1 MCTWSPLGVAPSLRG
16 YPFTFMISADIESFP
31 DVSHSTVY
39 HILWCT
45 SFPRTLIPVNFLV
58 SLVSDLQ
65 YIPHSYQ
72 TSVRVATR
80 LALSPSRMRIFEK
93 KEMLF

>member
-16 YPFTFMISADIESFP
+16 YPFTFMISADVELFP

-45 SFPRTLIPVNFLV
+45 SFPRTLIPVKFLA

-72 TSVRVATR
+72 TSLRVATDLEIR
-80 LALSPSRMRIFEK
+80 EKSRKVK
-93 KEMLF
+93 KG

>member
-1 MCTWSPLGVAPSLRG
+1 MYTWSSLGVAPSLRG
-16 YPFTFMISADIESFP
+16 HPFIFMISADVESFP

-45 SFPRTLIPVNFLV
+45 SFPRSLIPVNFLV
-58 SLVSDLQ
+58 SLVSDLK

-72 TSVRVATR
+72 TILRVATDLEIR
-80 LALSPSRMRIFEK
+80 EKSRKVK
-93 KEMLF
+93 KG